1 MMGNGRLCAMKT
13 PASPF
18 VLILA
23 LGAWSTSSPVRAQSL
38 FVEGSVFGGIE
49 RRVTQEVETTITPS
63 SQGATSIPV
72 PDINGT
78 IVGGTFTIGT
88 WVAPRVTLRLETS
101 WPGEVEDRVERT
113 QTIPGAGPVPVL
125 TSSIERQSRDRA
137 RTFAALVGYHTARR
151 RGVQLG
157 YVGGAA
163 FVWRTLRQR
172 EVTNSATV
180 TGGGVVLGPGGVI
193 IPQPVIVIPIER
205 VFDSTTNIYGVSAA
219 VGMDADI
226 AIGSRFSAVP
236 YIRVIGMNGGV
247 SVRPGVGFRATW

>member
-1 MMGNGRLCAMKT
+1 MRRLGSPLVLSLSVGAWLA
-13 PASPF
+13 ASP
-18 VLILA
+18 
-23 LGAWSTSSPVRAQSL
+23 AQAQRL
-38 FVEGSVFGGIE
+38 FIEGSAFAGIE
-49 RRVTQEVETTITPS
+49 RRVTQEVETIVTPS
-63 SQGATSIPV
+63 TQGGTSTPV

-78 IVGGTFTIGT
+78 VVGGTFTIGT

-113 QTIPGAGPVPVL
+113 LTIPGAGPVPVL
-125 TSSIERQSRDRA
+125 TSSIARQSWDRA
-137 RTFAALVGYHTARR
+137 RTFAALVGYHTTRR

-172 EVTNSATV
+172 EVTTSSTLS
-180 TGGGVVLGPGGVI
+180 GGGLVIGPGGMVR
-193 IPQPVIVIPIER
+193 PQPIIVIPVER
-205 VFDSTTNIYGVSAA
+205 TFDSTTTIYGVSAA

-226 AIGSRFSAVP
+226 AIGSSFSAVP
-236 YIRVIGMNGGV
+236 QIRVIGMNSGL

>member
-1 MMGNGRLCAMKT
+1 MLVVLVGAWLT
-13 PASPF
+13 ASP
-18 VLILA
+18 A
-23 LGAWSTSSPVRAQSL
+23 RAQGL

-49 RRVTQEVETTITPS
+49 RRVTQKVETTVTPS
-63 SQGATSIPV
+63 TQGAESTPV
-72 PDINGT
+72 PDINGSV
-78 IVGGTFTIGT
+78 IGGTFTIGT
-88 WVAPRVTLRLETS
+88 WVAPRVSLRLETS
-101 WPGEVEDRVERT
+101 WPGEVDDRVERT

-125 TSSIERQSRDRA
+125 TSRIERHSWDRA
-137 RTFAALVGYHTARR
+137 RTFTALVGYHTTRR

-172 EVTNSATV
+172 EVSTSSTLS
-180 TGGGVVLGPGGVI
+180 GGGVVIGPGGVV
-193 IPQPVIVIPIER
+193 IPQPVIVIPIAR
-205 VFDSTTNIYGVSAA
+205 TFDATTNIYGVSAA

-236 YIRVIGMNGGV
+236 QIRVIGMNGGV

>member
-1 MMGNGRLCAMKT
+1 MFWLVGAWLT
-13 PASPF
+13 ASPA
-18 VLILA
+18 LA
-23 LGAWSTSSPVRAQSL
+23 QTL
-38 FVEGSVFGGIE
+38 FVEGTVFGGFE
-49 RRVTQEVETTITPS
+49 RRVTQKVETTVTPS
-63 SQGATSIPV
+63 TQGSETTPV
-72 PDINGT
+72 PDINGSV
-78 IVGGTFTIGT
+78 VGGSFTIGT

-125 TSSIERQSRDRA
+125 TSRVERQSWDRA
-137 RTFAALVGYHTARR
+137 RTFTALVGYHTARR

-172 EVTNSATV
+172 EVSTSSTLS
-180 TGGGVVLGPGGVI
+180 GGGVVIGPGGMI
-193 IPQPVIVIPIER
+193 IPQPVIVTPIAR
-205 VFDSTTNIYGVSAA
+205 TFDSTTNIYGVSAA

-236 YIRVIGMNGGV
+236 QIRVIGLTGGL